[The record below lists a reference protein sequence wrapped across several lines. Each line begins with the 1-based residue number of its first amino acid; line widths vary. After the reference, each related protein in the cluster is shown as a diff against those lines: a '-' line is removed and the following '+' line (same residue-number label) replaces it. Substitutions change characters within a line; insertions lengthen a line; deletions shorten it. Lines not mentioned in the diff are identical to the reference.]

1 MGILKCW
8 CYIAIALI
16 IYILSSL
23 RCCIQRIISNDIFG
37 QRSVIRSTII
47 VICNWYILRSNSN
60 MIIFVMEIHTISQ
73 YVFWIFSLFTK
84 WKKLFSR
91 MVSFLQN
98 YFFVNHCVVI
108 WRKVL
113 SCQLFVL
120 LFDPQN
126 LCRRRFNKISML
138 FHNFQVLFHLH
149 ILSKTI

>member
-91 MVSFLQN
+91 MVSFFAKL
-98 YFFVNHCVVI
+98 C
-108 WRKVL
+108 L
-113 SCQLFVL
+113 CQSLCCNLKKFTLFVL